1 VGGVVDMKITIRKY
15 QSSDINSCRD
25 LWTELTQRHR
35 DIYTDQTI
43 GGDDPGMGFDLYIT
57 NETLRGPWV
66 AEVDGHIVGFTGL
79 LVEGEEAD
87 VEPVIVLSKYRN
99 CGIGKTLV
107 EHAVQEAKNYN
118 IRFLSVKP
126 VARNVEA
133 ISFFIDAGF
142 HIIGHID
149 LFQDLSL
156 NPKRE
161 WKTGITI
168 HGNKLKY

>member
-1 VGGVVDMKITIRKY
+1 M
-15 QSSDINSCRD
+15 
-25 LWTELTQRHR
+25 
-35 DIYTDQTI
+35 
-43 GGDDPGMGFDLYIT
+43 
-57 NETLRGPWV
+57 
-66 AEVDGHIVGFTGL
+66 
-79 LVEGEEAD
+79 EGEEAD
-87 VEPVIVLSKYRN
+87 VEPVVVSSKYRN
-99 CGIGKTLV
+99 RGIGKALIDHV
-107 EHAVQEAKNYN
+107 VREAKKYN
-118 IRFLSVKP
+118 VRFLSVKP

-133 ISFFIDAGF
+133 ISFFVDAGF